1 MATSK
6 LPKGFNK
13 MTLLDQERT
22 LAKKLQEMYSVVDEI
37 TKALAKVRGKVK
49 IDVSDIDRPDL
60 ILMKGD

>member
-6 LPKGFNK
+6 LPRGFNK

-37 TKALAKVRGKVK
+37 TKALAKVRGGYKYEVTEL
-49 IDVSDIDRPDL
+49 VRPDL
-60 ILMKGD
+60 EDLKV